1 MTGLLDRL
9 SEEAREEL
17 ERSKQP
23 DWTAPMLATLT
34 DEPFSSPD
42 WIYERKFDGER
53 VLAFRKG
60 RTVRLLTRNRKE
72 IGDTY
77 PELVEALAKQACN
90 DFIVDGEVVA
100 FEGARTSFSRLQQRM
115 QISDLEE
122 ARASNVAVYYYL
134 FDIVHLEGHDLARL
148 ALRLRK
154 ALLKEAISFRNPLRY
169 TLHRNRDGEAYY
181 EAACRKGWEGVI
193 AKRADSAYRHGR
205 SSDWLKFKC
214 AKGQELVIGGFT
226 EPHGSRIGFGAL
238 LVGYYDD
245 GKLRYAGK
253 VGTGYDDA
261 FLAEFRERLDGLVRK
276 TSPFADP
283 VKESGVTWVAPKL
296 VGEFAFT
303 EWTRDGKLRHPR
315 FLGLRRDKAPREVV
329 RE

>member
-1 MTGLLDRL
+1 MTGLFDRL
-9 SEEAREEL
+9 SEEAREGL
-17 ERSKQP
+17 ERSAQP

-34 DEPFSSPD
+34 DERFSSPD
-42 WIYERKFDGER
+42 WIYERKLDGER

-60 RTVRLLTRNRKE
+60 RKVRLLTRNRKE

-77 PELVEALAKQACN
+77 PELVEALAKQACD

-115 QISDLEE
+115 QISDLEA

-134 FDIVHLEGHDLARL
+134 FDIVHLEGHGLARL
-148 ALRLRK
+148 ALRVRK

-169 TLHRNRDGEAYY
+169 TIHRNRDGEAYY
-181 EAACRKGWEGVI
+181 EAACKKGWEGVI

-226 EPHGSRIGFGAL
+226 EPHGNRIGFGAL

-283 VKESGVTWVAPKL
+283 VKEN
-296 VGEFAFT
+296 
-303 EWTRDGKLRHPR
+303 
-315 FLGLRRDKAPREVV
+315 
-329 RE
+329 